1 MIINHDGGKE
11 MKRWKYIIMAAML
24 LIVAVLTACGTIGEE
39 TAGQE
44 NSEPTPADEDTRT
57 IEHEMGETEIS
68 GTPEKV
74 VALEF
79 SFVDNLASL
88 GISPIGIADDGD
100 EERIIAP
107 IREKIGEYTSVGTRK
122 QPSLEVI
129 SSLQPD
135 LIIADMQRHKDIYDQ
150 LSEIAP
156 TIILPSL
163 AADYEGVIDSFE
175 IVSQTVGMEE
185 EGQAVLEAHK
195 EKMEELRAKVPEDE
209 ERTVLPAVVADSG
222 YFAHN
227 MESYT
232 GSLLESIGL
241 ENAIQSGDERY
252 NKINLEQVV
261 EFNPDI
267 LFHMVTGE
275 NTVVD
280 EWESQELY
288 QNVNAVQ
295 NGEVYEVDRNM
306 WSRFRG
312 LISSEQILE
321 DAIAYLYEE

>member
-1 MIINHDGGKE
+1 
-11 MKRWKYIIMAAML
+11 MKKTLFSFCML
-24 LIVAVLTACGTIGEE
+24 ALILMVTACGSS
-39 TAGQE
+39 
-44 NSEPTPADEDTRT
+44 SEDQTSEDTQDKDSEATEDTRV
-57 IEHEMGETEIS
+57 IEHEMGETEIT
-68 GTPEKV
+68 GKPEKV

-88 GISPIGIADDGD
+88 GVSPVGIADDD
-100 EERIIAP
+100 DSERIIEP
-107 IREKIGEYTSVGTRK
+107 IREKIGDYTSVGTRK

-135 LIIADMQRHKDIYDQ
+135 LIIADMKRHKDIYDQ
-150 LSEIAP
+150 LSDIAP

-163 AADYEGVIDSFE
+163 AADYEGIISSFE
-175 IVSQTVGMEE
+175 TVSKAMGMEE
-185 EGQAVLEAHK
+185 KGEEVLADHK
-195 EKMEELRAKVPEDE
+195 AKMEELRAQVPEDE

-241 ENAIQSGDERY
+241 KNAIQSGDERY

-261 EFNPDI
+261 EFNPDVM
-267 LFHMVTGE
+267 FHMVAGDQ
-275 NTVVD
+275 TVVD
-280 EWESQELY
+280 EWESNELY
-288 QNVNAVQ
+288 QDISAVK
-295 NGEVYEVDRNM
+295 NGEVHEVDRNM

-312 LISSEQILE
+312 LISSEKILE
-321 DAIAYLYEE
+321 DAINYLYEE